1 VFTFVSPVT
10 FNVPATKVLPVA
22 PATVNL
28 SVLIRISDVAE
39 PTKLSPAASITQPVV
54 TGLPATD
61 KEPVI
66 VTSQPTAR
74 SSPTIRSSLSVKSS
88 PSIT

>member
-1 VFTFVSPVT
+1 
-10 FNVPATKVLPVA
+10 
-22 PATVNL
+22 
-28 SVLIRISDVAE
+28 VLIVISEVEE
-39 PTKLSPAASITQPVV
+39 PTKSSPAPSITQPVIA
-54 TGLPATD
+54 GLPATD

-66 VTSQPTAR
+66 VTSQPTVR

>member
-1 VFTFVSPVT
+1 MIFHVTPRVPQTNVF
-10 FNVPATKVLPVA
+10 PVA

-28 SVLIRISDVAE
+28 FVSIIISEVEE
-39 PTKLSPAASITQPVV
+39 PTKFSPAPSITQPVV